1 MDCGNAAAAAVV
13 VHRAV
18 VALTA
23 EYFEVYRHSS
33 RVRCVIE

>member
-1 MDCGNAAAAAVV
+1 MNFGNAAAASV

-23 EYFEVYRHSS
+23 EYFEVYRHGS
-33 RVRCVIE
+33 RVPYVIE